1 MIDRSKRICSPK
13 RSIRSQ
19 GSLHGFPAH
28 QTQKTVLPPDHDPLS
43 NKTSLEAWI
52 QKHGTA
58 VLLLTSSNVSQIK
71 KSFWRVFKYFIFLLK
86 TPAVSPW
93 KRILRADRKKIQKK
107 NLFWINRLFSRILDQ
122 SLKDEWLSNQQC
134 RYSLFES
141 SGIIW
146 LIGLKSVLLLLRK
159 DFEFCAKNYSEN
171 GKRTF
176 FIIQKE

>member
-93 KRILRADRKKIQKK
+93 KRNFTCRLTENPKEKPLLNKSLIQQNPRSILEGWVTKQPTMSVFIVRKFRNHLTDRVKIGA
-107 NLFWINRLFSRILDQ
+107 LTIEERFW
-122 SLKDEWLSNQQC
+122 
-134 RYSLFES
+134 
-141 SGIIW
+141 
-146 LIGLKSVLLLLRK
+146 VL
-159 DFEFCAKNYSEN
+159 C
-171 GKRTF
+171 
-176 FIIQKE
+176 